1 MSESVLWLT
10 VDSDDIRHR
19 PRFFGHPTRS
29 RHTLP
34 PEFNAAT
41 PSPDLLKGMQG
52 FTTWIKEKQDCP
64 ITLFI
69 IGEQLLD
76 DFFCNWVVE
85 LLDISKNIT
94 VGCHGWDH
102 RSWSAWPKDRNSFST
117 NVVRAKKLIMS
128 VVGDAWRPWFR
139 APAGYI
145 APWMAV
151 VLKEQGFVLD
161 TSINPSFLVRNKF
174 GPQKNWKLVENAM
187 CENNIIERP
196 WLNSWLG
203 PACGPALHIPGLAGV
218 SRRLWL
224 KKSSLSHATEKQLL
238 AQKTNVV
245 TLYWH
250 LTDHARNNGKWTP
263 PVK

>member
-1 MSESVLWLT
+1 
-10 VDSDDIRHR
+10 
-19 PRFFGHPTRS
+19 
-29 RHTLP
+29 
-34 PEFNAAT
+34 
-41 PSPDLLKGMQG
+41 
-52 FTTWIKEKQDCP
+52 
-64 ITLFI
+64 
-69 IGEQLLD
+69 
-76 DFFCNWVVE
+76 
-85 LLDISKNIT
+85 
-94 VGCHGWDH
+94 
-102 RSWSAWPKDRNSFST
+102 
-117 NVVRAKKLIMS
+117 
-128 VVGDAWRPWFR
+128 
-139 APAGYI
+139 
-145 APWMAV
+145 MAV

-238 AQKTNVV
+238 TKKTNVI